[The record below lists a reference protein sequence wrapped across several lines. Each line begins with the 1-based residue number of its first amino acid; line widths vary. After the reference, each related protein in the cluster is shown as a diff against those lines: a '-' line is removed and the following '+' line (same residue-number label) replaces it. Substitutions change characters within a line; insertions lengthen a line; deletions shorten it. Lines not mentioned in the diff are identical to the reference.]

1 MRRRKKRKRG
11 WGNGQARFAALPA
24 VLRMNEQQKTQIPC
38 GNDKKKC
45 KGRYTSS
52 VKLLYALIE
61 GVSEYGFSMGRKID
75 ILVPWETASVLL

>member
-38 GNDKKKC
+38 GNDKKKG

-52 VKLLYALIE
+52 VKLLYALID
-61 GVSEYGFSMGRKID
+61 GLCRVWVF
-75 ILVPWETASVLL
+75 